1 MSETLRVY
9 LTSTHLYRE
18 GSPRP
23 PTALTLT
30 VYYSQSPTDLS
41 TIVVEKMEPEIAK
54 RLNNPTLWEIETLLK
69 DKSVTCLPDITRVLF

>member
-9 LTSTHLYRE
+9 LTSNHLYRE
-18 GSPRP
+18 GNPRP
-23 PTALTLT
+23 PTALSLT
-30 VYYSQSPTDLS
+30 IYYNLSPTDLS